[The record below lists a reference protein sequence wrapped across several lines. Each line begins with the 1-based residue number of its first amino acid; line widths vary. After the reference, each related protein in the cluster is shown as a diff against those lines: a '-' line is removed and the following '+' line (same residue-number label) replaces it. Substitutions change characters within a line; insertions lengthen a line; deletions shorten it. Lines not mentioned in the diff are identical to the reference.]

1 MTFTRYFVIHVKRR
15 KVRRMN
21 DYAEQLGY
29 KNDLDFLNDFGDYND
44 ILSVV
49 ENTIKVAI
57 KRSPKDAVNTQ
68 NIFRNHLC
76 KLLDELMN
84 EISATHII
92 DDILNELVEEIVD
105 ADINL
110 RNEVRRD

>member
-1 MTFTRYFVIHVKRR
+1 
-15 KVRRMN
+15 MN

-49 ENTIKVAI
+49 ENTIKIAI
-57 KRSPKDAVNTQ
+57 KRSPKDAVNAQ

-76 KLLDELMN
+76 KLLDELLN
-84 EISATHII
+84 EVSATHII

-105 ADINL
+105 GDINL
-110 RNEVRRD
+110 KNEVRRD